1 MKPYYTEGLN
11 FTEEFHSLSDEI
23 YNKLYESA
31 KIKQLKANDII
42 IKQGDIP
49 QKIYFLA
56 EGVLRSYFIL
66 DNGKEVTTSLFHPF
80 CICTSF
86 KALLKQQASNF
97 IIEAL
102 TDGLVFEIEYAFF
115 HELCHNNFELMTVYS
130 KFLEYIV
137 LKNEDRYVELSHKNA
152 TERYIALQERIPN
165 LDNIIPQYQIA
176 SSLGITPVQLSRIRA
191 KLK

>member
-11 FTEEFHSLSDEI
+11 FVEQFHSLSDAI
-23 YNKLYESA
+23 YNQLYESA
-31 KIKQLKANDII
+31 NSKRLKPNDIL
-42 IKQGDIP
+42 IKQGDVP
-49 QKIYFLA
+49 QKVYFVA

-80 CICTSF
+80 SICTSF
-86 KALLKQQASNF
+86 KALLKQENSN
-97 IIEAL
+97 IIFEAL
-102 TDGLVFEIEYAFF
+102 TDCLVFEIDYALF
-115 HELCHNNFELMTVYS
+115 HKLCHENFELMTVYS
-130 KFLEYIV
+130 KFLEFIV
-137 LKNEDRYVELSHKNA
+137 LKNEDRFIELSHKNA
-152 TERYIALQERIPN
+152 TERYIALRERIPN